1 MKDEQGKQCGRKI
14 PYLALIA
21 LCLALAPVC
30 SLFFLGGAPPTKTW
44 LWLACLSLG
53 LSIVIGN
60 FVLSRSKRNG
70 TQAGVWVWMAKIAK
84 ISVIVFMVLSMP
96 SILYHVVNMRTCT
109 KTITFL
115 GKALMADAG
124 NHDDKI
130 SKVANWCDLLVQDQ
144 GVYERLFICPNIAYV
159 NGVSSY
165 ALNENV
171 IGLAIS
177 DINPDTVLLF
187 ESKQGW
193 NQTGGSELLTLENH
207 DGKGCYVLFADQHVE
222 YIKSKTV
229 DELRW
234 SP

>member
-1 MKDEQGKQCGRKI
+1 MKDKRDNHYDAKMR
-14 PYLALIA
+14 YLVLTA
-21 LCLALAPVC
+21 LCLALAP
-30 SLFFLGGAPPTKTW
+30 FFLFVGDGPISPTRG
-44 LWLACLSLG
+44 LFLLLSFG
-53 LSIVIGN
+53 SSIVIAT
-60 FVLSRSKRNG
+60 FVLSSSKRCG
-70 TQAGVWVWMAKIAK
+70 IQTGPWLWVARITR
-84 ISVIVFMVLSMP
+84 SIVLALMIFVTVT
-96 SILYHVVNMRTCT
+96 SIIHTVAFHKTCK
-109 KTITFL
+109 KTITKL
-115 GKALMADAG
+115 GKAIMADVR
-124 NHDDKI
+124 NHDGKI
-130 SKVANWCDLLVQDQ
+130 SKTGNWCDLLVQDQ
-144 GVYERLFICPNIAYV
+144 GAYEGLFICPNIAYV